1 MIIAQHILNTQLMT
15 VKKKKLHK
23 FILEFTHTKILIC
36 IRAREREASPF
47 DHYVFFIE
55 NDRWQFQ
62 SSYDETYQFFSLEE
76 SAFEVKLTIQSHTR
90 LKVLT
95 NPSQS
100 FILAL

>member
-36 IRAREREASPF
+36 IRAREREASLF

-55 NDRWQFQ
+55 NDR
-62 SSYDETYQFFSLEE
+62 
-76 SAFEVKLTIQSHTR
+76 
-90 LKVLT
+90 
-95 NPSQS
+95 
-100 FILAL
+100 